1 TLAALRN
8 GGGTVT
14 LNNKKARV
22 YSAEKQ
28 WNIPQ
33 DNYKP
38 EAVSAVLQHKNGA
51 VWETVETVTLSE
63 ENGWKADFSP
73 IPETAGMDAD
83 YRVRELDPDG
93 NPVLD
98 AADEGG
104 TQQPSVTFRIEPWTD
119 TYMDMTYRVSY
130 TAAGSGKT
138 VIINTAG
145 EYYYVKIIWQSNN
158 GVVDTPEKVT
168 VNLFKNGSVADSIEV
183 SAESNWEG
191 VFAGQMDTADYRA
204 REKDSDDKTV
214 FVSNL
219 DSEAFPGCD
228 YDKAVYIVEKDG
240 AQRIYEFDVTVE
252 VSNGGRTTVI
262 TNTKSGVVFTA
273 KKVWN
278 APDDSMWPQRIY
290 RVYAV
295 LQQLVTPEGEDAEPV
310 WQDVE
315 RIGLSADSR
324 WEDKFAAVPVG
335 QDFDED
341 NYRVREFIENV
352 KYWTYS
358 NLKIEAGTDDPDAE
372 GRLMLLLDD
381 SDNTDRKE
389 PHFNCQYR
397 YIDGSMSDYEY
408 SSVGFTV
415 SYERDKDGTFVIV
428 NTQDGV
434 VTVEKKWTDGDG
446 KAITDGIPES
456 VKVVLQKKVDGEWTT
471 VGEAAILNKENG
483 WKKSF
488 DLTGELDPNDI
499 SAGLANYRVRELDED
514 GNIVYDADDS
524 DKPEDVK
531 GKISFKV
538 KTGEDDKTADVYF
551 EASYRTGSAGG
562 TYTVTNKLLGGRFVI
577 EKEWDIDLEKTDCP
591 DSVEAVIQA
600 KNGDEWETV
609 KLIELKGKEEDSEN
623 NSGNNPG
630 DGNNSGNGN
639 NSERDTE
646 NEEWKVTV
654 YLPLT
659 KKNDDDKTEKIEYRV
674 RELREETALDELMG
688 RLKDFIKQGKDKYD
702 EWIETL
708 KTEGSQY
715 FDLLPDPIKEAANQ
729 GYEQLL
735 DKLNATPNDLYDKLM
750 EKLDEVTS
758 GNRIVYDKDDPEVKK
773 DDDGK
778 GGDDNDGDDEDDKPE
793 TNAVRFHVKEK
804 NSVVSGGKVD
814 AHVTKYSVEYKEE
827 DGTFTITNKA
837 ILEIDLIKR
846 WLAVGVDEEDM
857 PDSAWVVLL
866 FKPKKDALSNA
877 SGIASSAGVDISGV
891 LDFEFP
897 VINPEDGGRDPV
909 SIISELV
916 AGIDINIFS
925 SLEIVPKL
933 AIDKVDE
940 DSDWK
945 KTYTVSKYYCGIPM
959 EYKGAELSS
968 EIIRQIVKYLTNG
981 VVDSPVSYNPFDNYF
996 SIPTPAIRTLAG
1008 ITDPSDFLDF
1018 SALAGKFLE
1027 KAKSLTMDDIK
1038 NFGPETLLDD
1048 WHLMANVI
1056 NVKIDW
1062 NTNPGKPGLVIVNN
1076 AGNGETGSNFIF
1088 EIEQI
1093 AKPEN
1098 EDGDKS
1104 GDEDDEDD
1112 ENEQTKPFGKLTVVI
1127 AGSGSVR
1134 IADIPEGVYRV
1145 TELTDWSW
1153 RYDATSEVSVEVTV
1167 EGEDDA
1173 TVTFT
1178 NALNGKNW
1186 LNAETRADNRLG
1198 EYTEHETPGQS
1209 KTGGTETRR
1218 TVRQIILE
1226 QEA

>member
-1 TLAALRN
+1 
-8 GGGTVT
+8 
-14 LNNKKARV
+14 
-22 YSAEKQ
+22 
-28 WNIPQ
+28 
-33 DNYKP
+33 
-38 EAVSAVLQHKNGA
+38 
-51 VWETVETVTLSE
+51 
-63 ENGWKADFSP
+63 
-73 IPETAGMDAD
+73 
-83 YRVRELDPDG
+83 
-93 NPVLD
+93 
-98 AADEGG
+98 
-104 TQQPSVTFRIEPWTD
+104 
-119 TYMDMTYRVSY
+119 
-130 TAAGSGKT
+130 
-138 VIINTAG
+138 
-145 EYYYVKIIWQSNN
+145 
-158 GVVDTPEKVT
+158 
-168 VNLFKNGSVADSIEV
+168 
-183 SAESNWEG
+183 
-191 VFAGQMDTADYRA
+191 
-204 REKDSDDKTV
+204 
-214 FVSNL
+214 
-219 DSEAFPGCD
+219 
-228 YDKAVYIVEKDG
+228 
-240 AQRIYEFDVTVE
+240 
-252 VSNGGRTTVI
+252 
-262 TNTKSGVVFTA
+262 
-273 KKVWN
+273 
-278 APDDSMWPQRIY
+278 
-290 RVYAV
+290 
-295 LQQLVTPEGEDAEPV
+295 
-310 WQDVE
+310 
-315 RIGLSADSR
+315 
-324 WEDKFAAVPVG
+324 
-335 QDFDED
+335 
-341 NYRVREFIENV
+341 
-352 KYWTYS
+352 
-358 NLKIEAGTDDPDAE
+358 
-372 GRLMLLLDD
+372 
-381 SDNTDRKE
+381 
-389 PHFNCQYR
+389 
-397 YIDGSMSDYEY
+397 
-408 SSVGFTV
+408 
-415 SYERDKDGTFVIV
+415 
-428 NTQDGV
+428 
-434 VTVEKKWTDGDG
+434 
-446 KAITDGIPES
+446 
-456 VKVVLQKKVDGEWTT
+456 
-471 VGEAAILNKENG
+471 
-483 WKKSF
+483 
-488 DLTGELDPNDI
+488 
-499 SAGLANYRVRELDED
+499 
-514 GNIVYDADDS
+514 
-524 DKPEDVK
+524 
-531 GKISFKV
+531 
-538 KTGEDDKTADVYF
+538 
-551 EASYRTGSAGG
+551 
-562 TYTVTNKLLGGRFVI
+562 
-577 EKEWDIDLEKTDCP
+577 
-591 DSVEAVIQA
+591 
-600 KNGDEWETV
+600 
-609 KLIELKGKEEDSEN
+609 
-623 NSGNNPG
+623 
-630 DGNNSGNGN
+630 
-639 NSERDTE
+639 
-646 NEEWKVTV
+646 
-654 YLPLT
+654 
-659 KKNDDDKTEKIEYRV
+659 
-674 RELREETALDELMG
+674 
-688 RLKDFIKQGKDKYD
+688 
-702 EWIETL
+702 
-708 KTEGSQY
+708 
-715 FDLLPDPIKEAANQ
+715 
-729 GYEQLL
+729 
-735 DKLNATPNDLYDKLM
+735 M

-933 AIDKVDE
+933 AIDKVEE
-940 DSDWK
+940 DSNWK

-968 EIIRQIVKYLTNG
+968 EIIRQIVKYLTDG

-1062 NTNPGKPGLVIVNN
+1062 NTDPGKPGLVIVNN
-1076 AGNGETGSNFIF
+1076 AGDGETGSNFIF

-1186 LNAETRADNRLG
+1186 LNAETRADNRAVANA
-1198 EYTEHETPGQS
+1198 EHETPGQN
-1209 KTGGTETRR
+1209 KTGGSGTLKS
-1218 TVRQIILE
+1218 VRPDILE
-1226 QEA
+1226 LAA